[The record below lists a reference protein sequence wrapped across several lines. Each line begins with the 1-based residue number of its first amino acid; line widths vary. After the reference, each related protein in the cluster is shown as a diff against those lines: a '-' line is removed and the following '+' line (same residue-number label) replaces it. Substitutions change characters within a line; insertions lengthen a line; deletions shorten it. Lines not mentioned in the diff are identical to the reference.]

1 MWLKLIISKLEPNEA
16 GWARQ
21 MISLGVSHT
30 HTHTHTNTHARTHTR
45 ARTHIHRGEAKQKWW
60 SIIIACIWSIKVS
73 PGRCGSGGEGCWRS
87 LLTGVTMANHGRFPA
102 RETDKQPGWPDWE
115 GPTVPGGE
123 LLFLQSG
130 WDLSVSQHVG
140 RCTKGVLDQG
150 NAVLL
155 TANRNVRNDFSYLP
169 WVEQT
174 FLISWQSLPKV
185 F

>member
-1 MWLKLIISKLEPNEA
+1 MPSMFCHKEGDWVKTNKLMPVCFVIFIRREIRWK
-16 GWARQ
+16 
-21 MISLGVSHT
+21 
-30 HTHTHTNTHARTHTR
+30 
-45 ARTHIHRGEAKQKWW
+45 
-60 SIIIACIWSIKVS
+60 IKSYALYVLLYKEGDWVKKEEVMFCTFFSS

-102 RETDKQPGWPDWE
+102 RETDEQPGWPDWE

-130 WDLSVSQHVG
+130 WNLSVSQHVG
-140 RCTKGVLDQG
+140 GCTKGVLDQG

>member
-1 MWLKLIISKLEPNEA
+1 MPVCFVIFIRREIRWK
-16 GWARQ
+16 
-21 MISLGVSHT
+21 
-30 HTHTHTNTHARTHTR
+30 
-45 ARTHIHRGEAKQKWW
+45 
-60 SIIIACIWSIKVS
+60 IKSYTLYVLLYKEVNWVKKEEVMFWTFFSS
-73 PGRCGSGGEGCWRS
+73 PGRCGSGGEGCSRS
-87 LLTGVTMANHGRFPA
+87 LSTGVTMANHGRFPA
-102 RETDKQPGWPDWE
+102 RETDEQPGWPDWE